1 MNIRPAVPRVARFAR
16 GPIAAKAAMRARV
29 LAGAV
34 QNGIEYASVTI
45 DSIRYVI
52 STSDPGV
59 GYDLFTRMRRPELI
73 VLPRVVYALDLPAGG
88 CFVDVGA
95 NIGTSALPAVLR
107 GGFSSAV
114 CCEPGAESAAL
125 LRVNCA
131 LNGVS
136 DRVTVV
142 EAAVS
147 DHVGVALLDLSTSGP
162 GTRQVVTAGEAPGE
176 FTHVPTVT
184 LDALAA
190 DGTIELEDVGLL
202 WVDAQGHEAQ
212 VLAGARSFVERG
224 TPLAVALRPAK
235 LAAANALENFF
246 GLLARGYSRFT
257 DLRAPSLRDR
267 DWAPDWRPVSALG
280 ELAEGPRNSDILL
293 V

>member
-16 GPIAAKAAMRARV
+16 GPIAVKAATRERI
-29 LAGAV
+29 LADAV

-45 DSIRYVI
+45 DGIRYVV
-52 STSDPGV
+52 STNDLGV
-59 GYDLFTRMRRPELI
+59 GRDMFTRMRRPELI
-73 VLPRVVYALDLPAGG
+73 VLPRVVYALDLSPGG
-88 CFVDVGA
+88 CFVDIGA

-131 LNGVS
+131 LNGVWE
-136 DRVTVV
+136 RVTVV

-147 DHVGVALLDLSTSGP
+147 DHVGTALLDLSTSTA
-162 GTRQVVTAGEAPGE
+162 GTRQVVPVGAARGE

-190 DGTIELEDVGLL
+190 DGTIELDDVSLL

-212 VLAGARSFVERG
+212 VLAGASSLVERG
-224 TPLAVALRPAK
+224 TPLAVAVRPAK
-235 LAAANALENFF
+235 LAAAGALDDFF
-246 GLLARGYSRFT
+246 ALLSRSYSRFT
-257 DLRAPSLRDR
+257 DLRAPSLRAEE
-267 DWAPDWRPVSALG
+267 WAPDWRPVSALG
-280 ELAEGPRNSDILL
+280 ELTGGPHTSDVLF